1 MARMART
8 ERVYIRMAPDDKS
21 RLKSLASR
29 SSMSASQVVR
39 ALVACATRDGL
50 PGSSGYRV
58 IVFDRD
64 TAPRMAREMRTWG
77 YHYNQAVHALNRLAY
92 YAQRGSLKD
101 GESERLLSKANEN
114 LEVVGV
120 AARELKD
127 SVDEMIG
134 HALVSV

>member
-1 MARMART
+1 MART

-39 ALVACATRDGL
+39 ALVACATKYDF
-50 PGSSGYRV
+50 PDSSEYRV

-64 TAPRMAREMRTWG
+64 TAPRIAREMRTWG
-77 YHYNQAVHALNRLAY
+77 YHYNQGVHALNRLAY

-101 GESERLLSKANEN
+101 GEAERLLNKANGN
-114 LEVVGV
+114 LEDVEV
-120 AARELKD
+120 AARELKVA
-127 SVDEMIG
+127 VDEMVA
-134 HALVSV
+134 HTLVSI